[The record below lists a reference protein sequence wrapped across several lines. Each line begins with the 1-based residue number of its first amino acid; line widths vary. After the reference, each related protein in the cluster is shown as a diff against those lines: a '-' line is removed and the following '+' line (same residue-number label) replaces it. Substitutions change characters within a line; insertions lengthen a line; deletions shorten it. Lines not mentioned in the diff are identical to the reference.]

1 MVVGIPI
8 GTCILTEMVMFF
20 DSLFNRGEDGTDDGA
35 NRIRQ
40 LADNAHYFASRLREM
55 GFIVYGDEGS
65 PVVPLLLFNPGKI
78 SAFSREMLKRDIA
91 ICVVG
96 YPATPII
103 SSRARFCVSA
113 AHTREDLGMRYC
125 LFIIDFADNGTFI
138 DHALKE
144 ISEVGDL
151 LMLKFKEHS

>member
-1 MVVGIPI
+1 MIH
-8 GTCILTEMVMFF
+8 
-20 DSLFNRGEDGTDDGA
+20 RGEDGTQDGA

-40 LADNAHYFASRLREM
+40 LADNAHYFASKLREM

-65 PVVPLLLFNPGKI
+65 PVVPLLLFNPAKI
-78 SAFSREMLKRDIA
+78 SAFSREMLKREIA

-113 AHTREDLGMRYC
+113 SHTREDLGMF
-125 LFIIDFADNGTFI
+125 L
-138 DHALKE
+138 LKRRRRVMPFG
-144 ISEVGDL
+144 VGGKVL
-151 LMLKFKEHS
+151 